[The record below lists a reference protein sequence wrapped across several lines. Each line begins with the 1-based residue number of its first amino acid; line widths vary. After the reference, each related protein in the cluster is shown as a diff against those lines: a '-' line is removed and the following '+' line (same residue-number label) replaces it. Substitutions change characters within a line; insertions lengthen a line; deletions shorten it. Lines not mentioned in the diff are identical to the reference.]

1 MVIAFPPGPAGV
13 VFDLTSACSLL
24 VKLKMLDQVWT
35 TWATKFAV
43 APRNGDPGRSEEFE
57 ALVAQLGRFVDGVE
71 DTFNEFATVAARLEP
86 FFAHNAESLRQ
97 PVDVL
102 VERLPEGSRGGVR
115 TLFAEKG
122 DPADAVRAACA
133 NMRTTADAELTRIRS
148 EVAKVSRGE
157 PSSGD
162 FSPAGEADLALVAAG
177 ISLVASPGAGLAF
190 EAIVHTELGH
200 DIGEAIIAGVEAV
213 GEFLV
218 GLFS

>member
-1 MVIAFPPGPAGV
+1 MVIAFPSGPAGV

-24 VKLKMLDQVWT
+24 VKLKMLDQVWS
-35 TWATKFAV
+35 TWATKFATE
-43 APRNGDPGRSEEFE
+43 PRNGDPGRSAEFE
-57 ALVAQLGRFVDGVE
+57 SLAAQLDHFVDGVE

-97 PVDVL
+97 PVEVL
-102 VERLPEGSRGGVR
+102 VERLPEASRSGAR
-115 TLFAEKG
+115 NLFTGKG

-133 NMRTTADAELTRIRS
+133 NMRTTADAELTHIRG

-157 PSSGD
+157 PTAGD
-162 FSPAGEADLALVAAG
+162 YSPAGEADLGLVAAG
-177 ISLVASPGAGLAF
+177 IAIVATPGAALAF

-213 GEFLV
+213 GDFLV